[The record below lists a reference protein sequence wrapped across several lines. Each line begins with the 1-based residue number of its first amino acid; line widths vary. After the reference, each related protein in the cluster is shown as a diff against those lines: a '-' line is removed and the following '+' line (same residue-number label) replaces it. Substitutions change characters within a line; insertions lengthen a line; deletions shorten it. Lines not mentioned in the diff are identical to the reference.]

1 MNKQGFTLAEV
12 LVALGIVGVCAALI
26 APAIVNIMPDKN
38 KVKVIQYHAAITNAT
53 VELLNDDAIYYRTI
67 VYEPETITEDGE
79 TVTIQVPKITETEI
93 KDESDNVLRK
103 VKTYEKSC
111 DGGLDCT
118 EAAAGDARYCSKP
131 PFNKSGTE
139 KYAACLSNKLGL
151 GSPTGGTY
159 NDGSD
164 WYISTKEVPPYKIT
178 IKVTPEGCG
187 EFSASCKK
195 PNIFKFEVDNW
206 GNVVP
211 VDKLSKVYLKNV
223 TRVNAQKDKEE
234 ALTIQ

>member
-53 VELLNDDAIYYRTI
+53 VELLNDDAIYYRKI
-67 VYEPETITEDGE
+67 VYEENGTTEDGE
-79 TVTIQVPKITETEI
+79 IIKTPVIVEETITAEDGT
-93 KDESDNVLRK
+93 SRT
-103 VKTYEKSC
+103 VKTYKKSC
-111 DGGLDCT
+111 EGGLDCT
-118 EAAAGDARYCSKP
+118 EASEGRYCSGA
-131 PFNKSGTE
+131 SGNT
-139 KYAACLSNKLGL
+139 KYQKCLFEKLGI
-151 GSPTGGTY
+151 TGGTY
-159 NDGSD
+159 KDGSNWSMENGD
-164 WYISTKEVPPYKIT
+164 TYKIT

-211 VDKLSKVYLKNV
+211 VDKLSKVYLKNP

>member
-53 VELLNDDAIYYRTI
+53 VELLNDDAIYYRPL
-67 VYEPETITEDGE
+67 VYEENGTTEDGE
-79 TVTIQVPKITETEI
+79 IIKTPVIVEETITAEDGT
-93 KDESDNVLRK
+93 SRT
-103 VKTYEKSC
+103 VKTYKKSC

-151 GSPTGGTY
+151 GSPTGGTD

-164 WYISTKEVPPYKIT
+164 WNISIKGAPYTIT
-178 IKVTPEGCG
+178 IEVTPEGCG

-195 PNIFKFEVDNW
+195 PNTFKFEVDNW
-206 GNVVP
+206 GNVEP

-234 ALTIQ
+234 ALGN

>member
-118 EAAAGDARYCSKP
+118 EASEGRYCSGA
-131 PFNKSGTE
+131 SGNT
-139 KYAACLSNKLGL
+139 KYQKCLFEKLGI
-151 GSPTGGTY
+151 TGGTY
-159 NDGSD
+159 KDGST
-164 WYISTKEVPPYKIT
+164 WSMENASPYKIT
-178 IKVTPEGCG
+178 IKTSANGCG

-195 PNIFKFEVDNW
+195 PNTFKFEVDNW
-206 GNVVP
+206 GNVEP

>member
-38 KVKVIQYHAAITNAT
+38 KTKVLQYHAAITNAT
-53 VELLNDDAIYYRTI
+53 VELLNDDAIYYRKIDYRSETI
-67 VYEPETITEDGE
+67 NEDGFDKVTIQIPEKVTETITDEDGTE
-79 TVTIQVPKITETEI
+79 RTIVTYK
-93 KDESDNVLRK
+93 
-103 VKTYEKSC
+103 KTCE
-111 DGGLDCT
+111 GGLDCT
-118 EAAAGDARYCSKP
+118 EASEGRYCSGA
-131 PFNKSGTE
+131 SGKT
-139 KYAACLSNKLGL
+139 KYQKCLFDKLGI
-151 GSPTGGTY
+151 TDETY
-159 NDGSD
+159 KDGSNWSMENGD
-164 WYISTKEVPPYKIT
+164 TYKIT

-195 PNIFKFEVDNW
+195 PNTFKFEVDNW
-206 GNVVP
+206 GNVEP

-234 ALTIQ
+234 ALGN

>member
-53 VELLNDDAIYYRTI
+53 VELLNDDAIYYRKI

-93 KDESDNVLRK
+93 KDESGNVLRK

-111 DGGLDCT
+111 EGGLDCT
-118 EAAAGDARYCSKP
+118 EAAYDKARFCKNAEGD
-131 PFNKSGTE
+131 G
-139 KYAACLSNKLGL
+139 KYAKCLSDKLGL
-151 GSPTGGTY
+151 GGSDGGTY

-164 WYISTKEVPPYKIT
+164 WRITTKGAPYTIE
-178 IKVTPEGCG
+178 IKVTPDGCG
-187 EFSASCKK
+187 TFSASCKK
-195 PNIFKFEVDNW
+195 PNIFQFEVDKW
-206 GNVVP
+206 GNVEP

-234 ALTIQ
+234 ALSIK